1 MFHYTRYTTPKRAM
15 SSRGPSP
22 HHCARATQLLLKC
35 RSSGKQLAALC
46 LIRPVRELN
55 LRPPA
60 PETNTLPLNQ
70 QAEKSRS
77 NMEIKQIKQTSNLY

>member
-1 MFHYTRYTTPKRAM
+1 M
-15 SSRGPSP
+15 SQRWQAVGSTVSDLTGP
-22 HHCARATQLLLKC
+22 
-35 RSSGKQLAALC
+35 
-46 LIRPVRELN
+46 ELN